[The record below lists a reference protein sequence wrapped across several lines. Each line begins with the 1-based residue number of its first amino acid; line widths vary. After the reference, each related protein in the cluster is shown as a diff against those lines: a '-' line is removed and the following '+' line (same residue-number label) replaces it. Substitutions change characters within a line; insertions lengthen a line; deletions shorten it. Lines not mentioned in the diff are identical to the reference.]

1 MDITKFVSEYRES
14 AFLVGDHSTY
24 RKQLSR
30 RLRIV
35 RTKLGRATAKNA
47 KYQSKAPVT
56 AEEVSKDVEYV
67 ANSPA
72 RRSDLINKR
81 RKLTVCPRYL
91 HLLLLT
97 SERAWAHA
105 MTMKAAHSEDSA
117 DKSITGS
124 TRSHI
129 LSRLHK
135 AGRYAQ
141 MVVEVLSDQSASGA
155 SDIDLLEAKAYAYS
169 LAGAEQFEKHAE
181 GTHSAEAS
189 SDRWSSCLRNYAAAR
204 IIYNSLLKA
213 TTKDLFKEVLAGTT
227 DPSLRY
233 AAYQHRIPR
242 TVGVPDV
249 AKKFFPDDQPE
260 LVKSLEAIDPSAFQV
275 EEASASSECSELLL
289 DFTIPDNLI
298 DTKITWRNRTANI
311 VDAAIGL
318 ALAQVEMS
326 SAQLTGALETSTTPK
341 DKANA
346 YDDILIASQDAAD
359 ATRRAID
366 ELKKEGVGEED
377 RRVQDLRVTSL
388 AVNYDLIAWRVGRY
402 RVLIGSDDGLTF
414 SANPP
419 QKSRRPRKDGK
430 EWVAREEPTGRKLA
444 RLRERVALYDAI
456 LQSINSIKE
465 LKGAVG
471 DADFMAE
478 LEGQRAYFQALKCLN
493 LSHSHAFL
501 SAPRQ
506 ALALSNRALTLASQ
520 AASAPRPAGQA
531 SEAPKLAVSEQQAQT
546 LKQNLGNLTS
556 HYRGLV
562 ALSQLSSSSDT
573 AAQSQLTNAAPVVER
588 LNEYPSS
595 GKVDLGNLVTWPPK
609 LKPVPVKPMF
619 LDVAWNYVEYP
630 GRSKAAAAQQ
640 AAPISEKQEAEEP
653 KAEEVKPAKKGWF
666 SFGR

>member
-1 MDITKFVSEYRES
+1 MDITRFVFEYRES
-14 AFLVGDHSTY
+14 AFLVGDYSTY
-24 RKQLSR
+24 RAQLSR

-35 RTKLGRATAKNA
+35 RKKLGRATGKNA
-47 KYQSKAPVT
+47 KYQSKPPVT
-56 AEEVSKDVEYV
+56 ADEVNKDIEF
-67 ANSPA
+67 
-72 RRSDLINKR
+72 
-81 RKLTVCPRYL
+81 L

-105 MTMKAAHSEDSA
+105 MSMKASHSEDNA
-117 DKSITGS
+117 DQNITGS
-124 TRSHI
+124 TRTHI
-129 LSRLHK
+129 ISRLHK
-135 AGRYAQ
+135 AARYAHQ
-141 MVVEVLSDQSASGA
+141 VVQLLSDQSASGA
-155 SDIDLLEAKAYAYS
+155 SDIDLLEAKGYAYS
-169 LAGAEQFEKHAE
+169 LAGAEQFEKQAE
-181 GTHSAEAS
+181 GSHSNDTS
-189 SDRWSSCLRNYAAAR
+189 STRWLSCLRNYAAAR

-213 TTKDLFKEVLAGTT
+213 TQKDLFKEVLASTT

-242 TVGVPDV
+242 TVGVPEV
-249 AKKFFPDDQPE
+249 AKKFFPEDQPE
-260 LVKSLEAIDPSAFQV
+260 LVKSLEAIDSSALQV
-275 EEASASSECSELLL
+275 EEASASS
-289 DFTIPDNLI
+289 
-298 DTKITWRNRTANI
+298 TKITWRNRTANI

-318 ALAQVEMS
+318 ALAQVEVS
-326 SAQLTGALETSTTPK
+326 STQLAKSLESSTTPK
-341 DKANA
+341 EKANA
-346 YDDILIASQDAAD
+346 YDDVLIASQDAAD

-388 AVNYDLIAWRVGRY
+388 AVNYDLIAWRIGRY

-414 SANPP
+414 PATLPH
-419 QKSRRPRKDGK
+419 QSRRPRKDGK
-430 EWVAREEPTGRKLA
+430 EWTSREEPTGRKLA

-456 LQSINSIKE
+456 LQSITSIKE

-471 DADFMAE
+471 DSDFIAE

-506 ALALSNRALTLASQ
+506 ALALCNRALSLASQ
-520 AASAPRPAGQA
+520 ATSAPRISGEP
-531 SEAPKLAVSEQQAQT
+531 SVAPKLMVSEQQANK
-546 LKQNLGNLTS
+546 LKQSLGNLTS

-562 ALSQLSSSSDT
+562 ALSQLSSNSD
-573 AAQSQLTNAAPVVER
+573 AASQSHLNNAAPVVER

-595 GKVDLGNLVTWPPK
+595 GKVELGNLVTWPPK

-630 GRSKAAAAQQ
+630 GRSKAQDQSSAAA
-640 AAPISEKQEAEEP
+640 EKEQAEEP
-653 KAEEVKPAKKGWF
+653 KKEEVKPAKKGWF